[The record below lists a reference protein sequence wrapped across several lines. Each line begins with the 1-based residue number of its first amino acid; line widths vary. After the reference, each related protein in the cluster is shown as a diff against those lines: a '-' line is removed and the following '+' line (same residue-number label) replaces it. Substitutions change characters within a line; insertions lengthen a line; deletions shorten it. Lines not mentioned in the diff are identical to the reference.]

1 MGKVLTGNLVC
12 LVIPKDL
19 IDNITNRTRVDLTS
33 NTIFDHPK
41 CFPCIVIIYDLK
53 KKNFKK
59 TRSLLIKSSSYNG
72 KLSSSFIY
80 LSTWN

>member
-1 MGKVLTGNLVC
+1 MVKVLTGNLVC

-41 CFPCIVIIYDLK
+41 CFPCIVIIND
-53 KKNFKK
+53 FKK
-59 TRSLLIKSSSYNG
+59 QLL
-72 KLSSSFIY
+72 
-80 LSTWN
+80 